1 MNSTKETIQGITE
14 ELKTLLIHAKR
25 ELKTKN
31 ETLKKKQKCARN
43 DQKRVSKTI

>member
-1 MNSTKETIQGITE
+1 MNSTKETIQGITK
-14 ELKTLLIHAKR
+14 ELKTLLINVKK

-31 ETLKKKQKCARN
+31 KTLKKICARN